1 MEKQIPSPFS
11 YESQVKLIVPD
22 DLPEIKSVSNDD
34 YVAAITEHII
44 SIAEAT
50 NGRMLILFTS
60 HEMLKKAYELIKE
73 SGLLEEFILIAQ
85 GITAG
90 SRTRL
95 TRNFKR
101 FDKAILFGT
110 SSFWEGVDIPGEDL
124 SCLIIVRLPFT
135 PPDEPIT
142 AAKCALIKENGGSPF
157 SELSLPEAV
166 LRFKQGFGRLIR
178 TSNDRGLILIFDRRL
193 VTTSYGGAF
202 LQSVPDV
209 PVEKG
214 SITEIVDMIHDW
226 L

>member
-1 MEKQIPSPFS
+1 M
-11 YESQVKLIVPD
+11 PD
-22 DLPEIKSVSNDD
+22 IKSVSNDD

-50 NGRMLILFTS
+50 KGRLLILFTS
-60 HEMLKKAYELIKE
+60 HEMLKKTYELIKE
-73 SGLLEEFILIAQ
+73 SGLLEKFILIAQ

-101 FDKAILFGT
+101 FEKAILFGT

-178 TSNDRGLILIFDRRL
+178 TSNDKGLILIFDRRL
-193 VTTSYGGAF
+193 VTTSYGSAF
-202 LQSVPDV
+202 LQSVPDI
-209 PVEKG
+209 PVKKG
-214 SITEIVDMIHDW
+214 R
-226 L
+226 